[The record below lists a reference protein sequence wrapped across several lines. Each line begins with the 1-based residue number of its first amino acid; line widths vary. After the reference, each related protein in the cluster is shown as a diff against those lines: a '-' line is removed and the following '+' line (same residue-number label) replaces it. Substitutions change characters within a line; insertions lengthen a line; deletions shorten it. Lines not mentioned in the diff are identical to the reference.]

1 MVGGEGVGQKRGAK
15 TLTFIFLKLSDS
27 ARKLIT
33 MIWVQDFLKLARGKG
48 GGGLHG
54 SAIFLHMAV
63 QYFVSRFVILFPS
76 PIMANKTEIGY
87 MIAQDK
93 CHHHLSHHYRT
104 LGNQI
109 HRFRDCRLDLV
120 TIILT
125 ITKKI

>member
-1 MVGGEGVGQKRGAK
+1 MGTGFPEIGAGE
-15 TLTFIFLKLSDS
+15 
-27 ARKLIT
+27 
-33 MIWVQDFLKLARGKG
+33 G